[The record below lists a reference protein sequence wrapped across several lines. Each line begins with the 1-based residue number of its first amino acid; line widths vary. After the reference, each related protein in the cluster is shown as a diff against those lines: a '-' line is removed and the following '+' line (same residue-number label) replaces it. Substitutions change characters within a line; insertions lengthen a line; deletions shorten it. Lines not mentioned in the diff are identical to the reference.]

1 MTSTS
6 LTAVDADGC
15 SHGRADVTAIQ
26 SYNSDTRKN
35 PPMTFVTRTWS
46 TAAALAL
53 VASAAAAAPVPRAG
67 AAPLRGLNASP
78 IGSAVAM
85 DVAVRPAVVLR
96 GQEAAVTVTGIAAPT
111 LEVRAAGA
119 SVNLGKPLPWTAL
132 RFTDGAWHGVLPP
145 SEFRGIYPLELR
157 IRPGLPVWRS
167 EKWLLRVFAR
177 GTLSRPT
184 FSTPEG
190 AARWWVRTL
199 PSHATLAAVRR
210 WPPPAYD
217 LRDPR
222 LHQILVLAYNRAGH
236 PSVRDRLGIFV
247 TAVRDGFRGN
257 WRMLEATAVP

>member
-1 MTSTS
+1 MKR
-6 LTAVDADGC
+6 V
-15 SHGRADVTAIQ
+15 SH
-26 SYNSDTRKN
+26 S
-35 PPMTFVTRTWS
+35 WS
-46 TAAALAL
+46 TAGALAL
-53 VASAAAAAPVPRAG
+53 VAAASAAAPLSQSD
-67 AAPLRGLNASP
+67 AAPLRGLSASP

-85 DVAVRPAVVLR
+85 ELAVSPAVVLR
-96 GQEAAVTVTGIAAPT
+96 GHGAAVTVTGIAVPS

-119 SVNLGKPLPWTAL
+119 STNLGKRLPWTAL
-132 RFTDGAWHGVLPP
+132 HFSNGAWHGVLPP

-157 IRPGLPVWRS
+157 IRRGSPVWRS
-167 EKWLLRVFAR
+167 ERWLLRVFAR
-177 GTLSRPT
+177 GTLARPT

-210 WPPPAYD
+210 WPQPAYD

-236 PSVRDRLGIFV
+236 PAVRDRLGIFV
-247 TAVRDGFRGN
+247 TAVRDGFHGN